1 MTDPARLEQISALL
15 EQRYGEPGQQAAG
28 RLRRWTSGEIPYAAP
43 EVIDRH
49 LDETHLAVVFDA
61 FRQVLPFGTG
71 GRRGPVGYGPNRMN
85 PSTVAM
91 TAQGHSNYLSG
102 SSLGDFR
109 LEGSLSDRAR
119 REDFPENLGTNDK
132 APRRPLCVVVANDVR
147 VFADNAGV
155 YTFLGPHHPMLGV
168 SSRSLAR
175 LACEI
180 YAANGIVS
188 YLAAPEDDHAVT
200 STPELSFFIVQ
211 LGAAGGI
218 NVSASHNP
226 PDDNGIKVYDAY
238 GSQPVA
244 PEDQRLV
251 DIMEKATAV
260 RTVPFE
266 EGLRSGMIRPL
277 PPDLPAAYVD
287 TYVRLYGDLYP
298 PRADAPVVYTPLCGC
313 GVNTVKVVLERLGF
327 SLLIPPDQGLDG
339 TFAAI
344 PFKAPNPEVPHATAP
359 AREFA
364 DRHGVGI
371 VLSSDPDADRVGME
385 ARLPDGSWYHF
396 DGNQI
401 AAILCHHLML
411 DPQGP
416 RRRGLVMET
425 LVTTRLLGKIVAEA
439 GDSWLIDDLLV
450 GFKYVADVLKT
461 LERSGRYKDVICSPQ
476 DLVLAAE
483 ESHGVVMAPGI
494 RDKDATPACM
504 VLAALYQRL
513 LDQDRTMLDYYVAM
527 LRELGSYDNVNRS
540 ITLAGAE
547 GARKKDRI
555 MASLREAPPR
565 ELGGHPVR
573 RFVDYWDA
581 ERFGPIAS
589 DTDRLPRNVL
599 QAYTDHFIITVR
611 PSGTEPKLKLYCQL
625 LPDGE
630 TLDAAG
636 TDLLEQVRAKADRVA
651 RSLYN
656 EMLSYIDASLDEAAL
671 LLPDIID
678 LENKQRFA
686 TETVPRLRDAMGS
699 GRFASLDDLLQ
710 WLSRETAAMTPA
722 ADPLPALKHSLA
734 GLCRDWRDEPG
745 MTLVEELDRWASALS
760 G

>member
-1 MTDPARLEQISALL
+1 MTDPARLDRMCTMLTE
-15 EQRYGEPGQQAAG
+15 RYGASGSEAAE
-28 RLRRWTSGEIPYAAP
+28 RLRRWIGGGIPFAEP
-43 EVIDRH
+43 EVLERH
-49 LDETHLAVVFDA
+49 LDESRAALVFDA

-71 GRRGPVGYGPNRMN
+71 GRRGPMGYGANRMN

-91 TAQGHSNYLSG
+91 TAQGHANYLREHFP
-102 SSLGDFR
+102 DTA
-109 LEGSLSDRAR
+109 LS
-119 REDFPENLGTNDK
+119 
-132 APRRPLCVVVANDVR
+132 VVVANDVR

-155 YTFLGPHHPMLGV
+155 YAFLDPRHPLLGV

-180 YAANGIVS
+180 YAANGIVAW
-188 YLAAPEDDHAVT
+188 LAEPKDDDAVT
-200 STPELSFFIVQ
+200 STPELSFYIVQ
-211 LGAAGGI
+211 LGAGGGV

-226 PDDNGIKVYDAY
+226 PDDNGVKVYDSH

-251 DIMEKATAV
+251 DTMDRATTV

-266 EGLRSGMIRPL
+266 EGLRSEMIRPL
-277 PPDLPAAYVD
+277 PPELRTAYVN
-287 TYVRLYGDLYP
+287 TYVGLYKDLYP

-313 GVNTVKVVLERLGF
+313 GVHTVKPVLERLGF
-327 SLLIPPDQGLDG
+327 PVLMPPDQGLDG
-339 TFAAI
+339 SFAAI
-344 PFKAPNPEVPHATAP
+344 PFRAPNPEVPHATVP

-364 DRHGVGI
+364 DRHGAGI
-371 VLSSDPDADRVGME
+371 VLSSDPDADRIGME
-385 ARLPDGSWYHF
+385 ARLEDGSWYHF

-411 DPQGP
+411 DPGGP

-425 LVTTRLLGKIVAEA
+425 LVTTKLLGKVVAEA

-461 LERSGRYKDVICSPQ
+461 LERTGRYKDIACSPE

-504 VLAALYQRL
+504 VLAGLYQRL
-513 LDQDRTMLDYYVAM
+513 LDEDRTMLDYYVAM
-527 LRELGSYDNVNRS
+527 LRELGGYDNVNRS
-540 ITLAGAE
+540 IVLAGAE
-547 GARKKDRI
+547 GTRKKDRI
-555 MASLREAPPR
+555 MAALRESPPG
-565 ELGGHPVR
+565 ELGGCPVR
-573 RFVDYWDA
+573 RFIDYWDP

-589 DTDRLPRNVL
+589 ETDRLPRNVL
-599 QAYTDHFIITVR
+599 QAHTDRFVITVR

-630 TLDAAG
+630 TLDGGG
-636 TDLLEQVRAKADRVA
+636 TDLLRRVRARVDA
-651 RSLYN
+651 VVRTVYN
-656 EMLSYIDASLDEAAL
+656 ELLSRIDVSLDEAAL

-678 LENKQRFA
+678 LEGKQRFGR
-686 TETVPRLRDAMGS
+686 ETVPRLHDALKS
-699 GRFASLDDLLQ
+699 GRFAGLHELLD
-710 WLSRETAAMTPA
+710 WLRREAAAMTPA
-722 ADPLPALKHSLA
+722 SDPLPALGPALA
-734 GLCRDWRDEPG
+734 WLCRRWRREAR
-745 MTLVEELDRWASALS
+745 MTLVEELEDWAER
-760 G
+760 GP

>member
-1 MTDPARLEQISALL
+1 MTGPARLERTSALL
-15 EQRYGEPGQQAAG
+15 EERYGDAGREAAA
-28 RLRRWTSGEIPYAAP
+28 RLRRWMSGEIPYAEP
-43 EVIDRH
+43 EIIARH
-49 LDETHLAVVFDA
+49 LEDAHLALVFDS

-71 GRRGPVGYGPNRMN
+71 GRRGPMGYGPNRMN

-91 TAQGHSNYLSG
+91 TAQGHSNYLKASYPENIRHEG
-102 SSLGDFR
+102 SSA
-109 LEGSLSDRAR
+109 GSLH
-119 REDFPENLGTNDK
+119 DK
-132 APRRPLCVVVANDVR
+132 AEDHSRGQPLSVVVANDVR

-155 YTFLGPHHPMLGV
+155 YGFLGPGHPLLGV
-168 SSRSLAR
+168 SSRSLAK

-188 YLAAPEDDHAVT
+188 YLAEPEDDGAVT
-200 STPELSFFIVQ
+200 STPELSCFIVQ
-211 LGAAGGI
+211 LGAAGGV

-226 PDDNGIKVYDAY
+226 PDDNGIKVYDAH

-251 DIMEKATAV
+251 DAMENATDV
-260 RTVPFE
+260 RTVPFAK
-266 EGLRSGMIRPL
+266 GLRSKMIRPL
-277 PPDLPAAYVD
+277 PPEVHAAYVD
-287 TYVRLYGDLYP
+287 TYLSLYGGLRP
-298 PRADAPVVYTPLCGC
+298 PDPDAPVVYTPLCGC
-313 GVNTVKVVLERLGF
+313 GVNTVKPVLERIGF
-327 SLLIPPDQGLDG
+327 PLLIPPDQGLDG
-339 TFAAI
+339 SFAAI
-344 PFKAPNPEVPHATAP
+344 PFKAPNPEVPHATEP

-364 DRHGVGI
+364 DRHGVGL
-371 VLSSDPDADRVGME
+371 VLSSDPDADRIGME
-385 ARLPDGSWYHF
+385 ARLPDGAWYHF

-425 LVTTRLLGKIVAEA
+425 LVTTRLLGRIVAEA

-461 LERSGRYKDVICSPQ
+461 LERTGRYRDIACSPQ

-504 VLAALYQRL
+504 VLAGLYQRL
-513 LDQDRTMLDYYVAM
+513 LDEGRTMLDYYVAM

-540 ITLAGAE
+540 IALAGAE
-547 GARKKDRI
+547 GTRKKDRI
-555 MASLREAPPR
+555 MASLRETPPR
-565 ELGGHPVR
+565 ELAGQPVR
-573 RFVDYWDA
+573 RFVDYRDP
-581 ERFGPIAS
+581 ERFGPIAG

-599 QAYTDHFIITVR
+599 QAHTDHFIITVR

-630 TLDAAG
+630 PLDDAG
-636 TDLLEQVRAKADRVA
+636 TGLLEQVRGKADRVA

-656 EMLSYIDASLDEAAL
+656 ELLSCIGVSLDEAAL

-686 TETVPRLRDAMGS
+686 GETVPRLREAMGN
-699 GRFASLDDLLQ
+699 GRFASLDDLLG
-710 WLSRETAAMTPA
+710 WLRAEAGFMTPA
-722 ADPLPALKHSLA
+722 ADPLPALKRSLA
-734 GLCRDWRDEPG
+734 GLCRDWSDETG
-745 MTLVEELDRWASALS
+745 MTLLEELGRWADR
-760 G
+760 

>member
-1 MTDPARLEQISALL
+1 MTDPARLERMATLL
-15 EQRYGEPGQQAAG
+15 EERYGDAGHTAAG
-28 RLRRWTSGEIPYAAP
+28 RLRRWVGGEIPYAAP
-43 EVIDRH
+43 EILARH
-49 LDETHLAVVFDA
+49 LEPEHLGLVFDG

-71 GRRGPVGYGPNRMN
+71 GRRGPMGYGANRMN

-91 TAQGHSNYLSG
+91 TVQGHCNYL
-102 SSLGDFR
+102 R
-109 LEGSLSDRAR
+109 GSLSGN
-119 REDFPENLGTNDK
+119 FGGTD
-132 APRRPLCVVVANDVR
+132 RPLDTPLSVVVANDVR
-147 VFADNAGV
+147 VFTDNAGV
-155 YTFLGPHHPMLGV
+155 YAFLGPQHPLLGV

-180 YAANGIVS
+180 YAANGIIAW
-188 YLAAPEDDHAVT
+188 LAEPEDDQAVT
-200 STPELSFFIVQ
+200 STPELSFFIIQ
-211 LGAAGGI
+211 LGAAGGV

-251 DIMEKATAV
+251 DTMEAATEV
-260 RTVPFE
+260 RTVPFG

-277 PPDLPAAYVD
+277 PPDLRTAYVD
-287 TYVRLYGDLYP
+287 TYVDLYGDLYP

-313 GVNTVKVVLERLGF
+313 GVHTVKPVLERLGF
-327 SLLIPPDQGLDG
+327 PVLMPPDQGPDG
-339 TFAAI
+339 SFAAI
-344 PFKAPNPEVPHATAP
+344 PFKAPNPEVPHATVP
-359 AREFA
+359 ARAFA
-364 DRHGVGI
+364 DRQGAGI
-371 VLSSDPDADRVGME
+371 VLSSDPDADRIGME
-385 ARLPDGSWYHF
+385 ARLEDGSWYHF

-425 LVTTRLLGKIVAEA
+425 LVTTKLLGRVVAEA

-461 LERSGRYKDVICSPQ
+461 LEHTGRYKDIACSPR

-504 VLAALYQRL
+504 VLAGLYQRL
-513 LDQDRTMLDYYVAM
+513 LDEGRTMLDYYVAM
-527 LRELGSYDNVNRS
+527 LRELGGYDNVNRS
-540 ITLAGAE
+540 IALAGAE
-547 GARKKDRI
+547 GTRKKDCI
-555 MASLREAPPR
+555 MAALRESPPR
-565 ELGGHPVR
+565 ELGGRPVQ
-573 RFVDYWDA
+573 RFVDYWDP

-599 QAYTDHFIITVR
+599 QAHTDRFVITVR

-630 TLDAAG
+630 TPDG
-636 TDLLEQVRAKADRVA
+636 GGIDLLRRVRTRADAVVRTV
-651 RSLYN
+651 YN
-656 EMLSYIDASLDEAAL
+656 ELLSRIDVSLDEAAL

-678 LENKQRFA
+678 LEGRQRFGR
-686 TETVPRLRDAMGS
+686 ETVPRLHDAMKG
-699 GRFASLDDLLQ
+699 GEFAGLDKLLD
-710 WLSRETAAMTPA
+710 WLRREAAALTPA
-722 ADPLPALKHSLA
+722 ADPLPALRPALA
-734 GLCRDWRDEPG
+734 WLCRQWRREND
-745 MTLVEELDRWASALS
+745 MTLVEELENWAERGL
-760 G
+760 